1 MNCWGVKMSK
11 GKVFIAQ
18 EVQIILSGN
27 KTMFREVIKNANY
40 DSPVHSYKDWEN
52 NGLYYPVATLV
63 DENGTQF
70 TETQYSFDGI
80 RCPYQVGQKIFCKE
94 SFWVN
99 KKSQKFCWYD
109 NDIFECGDKVEKKP
123 ASQMKQE
130 HSRLTLQIKE
140 IRAEK
145 LQHISQEDCEKEG
158 IGYTGGWNGE
168 DYDDGEFFF
177 GKLVETEDGMNWKN
191 EMFEYADLAFEK
203 YWNSTHKKPKEKFE
217 ASPWVWSIQFEV
229 VNG

>member
-1 MNCWGVKMSK
+1 MSK
-11 GKVFIAQ
+11 GKVFAAQ
-18 EVQIILSGN
+18 EVQAIIAGN

-52 NGLYYPVATLV
+52 NGLYYPVVTLV

-94 SFWVN
+94 SFN
-99 KKSQKFCWYD
+99 
-109 NDIFECGDKVEKKP
+109 IFAGQVAYKGNLANAERHFWKP
-123 ASQMKQE
+123 ASHMKQE

-140 IRAEK
+140 ITVER
-145 LQHISQEDCEKEG
+145 LQHINEEDCKKEG

-217 ASPWVWSIQFEV
+217 ANPFVWSIQFEV
-229 VNG
+229 VNE